1 MELFDKI
8 IEKDAEKIT
17 NEINEKEEFVLR
29 KRKSH
34 IILNSIT
41 LITCI
46 SLLWLCI
53 KFINILGILL
63 FGGLLL
69 SCIMVLL
76 DSILGRITV
85 NRKQKEIAVKK
96 IISYKK
102 YKFSDIIEC
111 KSDSEGTIILK
122 MNDKKKIRVSM
133 YWDENWSNLFD
144 ILVHYNKI

>member
-1 MELFDKI
+1 MELLDKI

-102 YKFSDIIEC
+102 YKF
-111 KSDSEGTIILK
+111 
-122 MNDKKKIRVSM
+122 
-133 YWDENWSNLFD
+133 
-144 ILVHYNKI
+144 